1 MTGPVEVRNSSDSPD
16 GPGAGDVAGGFVS
29 GSGPLLAS
37 ASRPEARPAVVPGAP
52 PNGLVR
58 YGKFLLVG
66 FTGVFVN
73 LAVFVVTVDAISGNP
88 VTNFFSSVLHYASK
102 TAPNPLLYLVGSA
115 VAFTVATLWN
125 FVLNSLWTFRSATGH
140 KHAAPQRL
148 GLYFGVSLGSLAVNE
163 VVLYAT
169 QTWLPPLIGQGIGII
184 AGSVVGFIGNSRY
197 TFAEMEL
204 A

>member
-1 MTGPVEVRNSSDSPD
+1 
-16 GPGAGDVAGGFVS
+16 
-29 GSGPLLAS
+29 
-37 ASRPEARPAVVPGAP
+37 
-52 PNGLVR
+52 VR

-73 LAVFVVTVDAISGNP
+73 LAVFVVTVDAVSGTPIS
-88 VTNFFSSVLHYASK
+88 NFYASVLHFASK

-125 FVLNSLWTFRSATGH
+125 FTLNSLWTFRTTTGH
-140 KHAAPQRL
+140 RHPAPQRL

-163 VVLYAT
+163 VVLFLT
-169 QTWLPPLIGQGIGII
+169 QTSLPPLIGQGIGII
-184 AGSVVGFIGNSRY
+184 AGSVVGFVGNSRY